1 MTEPVD
7 APATRTRRLRA
18 ARIPVVAVALSAGP
32 ALLLSGC
39 SNGGAALAQA
49 ACVHV
54 YDSIRLYTE
63 AEHATSRAAVRA
75 KVDRATNELDQ
86 ALQLAAQ
93 ANSANPAFNP
103 LMTTLQETG
112 RTPESNLIAAL
123 RAQCEAAS
131 NPTSQSAVPG
141 SPTPGTVPAGAGSS
155 G

>member
-1 MTEPVD
+1 VTKPVD
-7 APATRTRRLRA
+7 APATRNRRLRA
-18 ARIPVVAVALSAGP
+18 ARIPVVAVALSTGP

-54 YDSIRLYTE
+54 YRSIHLYTE
-63 AEHATSRAAVRA
+63 AEHATSATAVRA

-131 NPTSQSAVPG
+131 NPTSQSPVPG
-141 SPTPGTVPAGAGSS
+141 GPTPGTVPAGAGSS